1 MKKIM
6 VLGLALLCIFSMP
19 AMAHDEGD
27 EPLEQKNWLLDGDN
41 IWISI
46 SPMEAHPMY
55 IDRPAPIIPTI
66 PGYPIRV
73 AVYSNPFIYSTLVL
87 NETTGEYE
95 SETVVVEDESAMEF
109 DVTCLDDFGPT
120 EIQLRLPDADD
131 PGKPADSGPGYSKK
145 HTESD
150 FKYEYVFYVRDL
162 DYLDSRVERLF
173 FVADNEVDYYQGS
186 GLVKVT
192 ETSQSGGGSSGPKS
206 GSGGGNSDKND
217 GNDNND
223 GSDDSNPKGPKQGG
237 KK

>member
-6 VLGLALLCIFSMP
+6 VLGLALLCIFSIP

-27 EPLEQKNWLLDGDN
+27 ELLEQKNWLLEGDD

-55 IDRPAPIIPTI
+55 IDRPEPVIPTI

-73 AVYSNPFIYSTLVL
+73 AVYSNPYIYSTLVL

-95 SETVVVEDESAMEF
+95 SVTVVIEDESAMEF
-109 DVTCLDDFGPT
+109 DVTSLDNFEQS

-131 PGKPADSGPGYSKK
+131 PDKPADSGPGYSKK

-162 DYLDSRVERLF
+162 DYLDSSVKRLF
-173 FVADNEVDYYQGS
+173 FVADNGVNNYQGS
-186 GLVKVT
+186 GLVQVT
-192 ETSQSGGGSSGPKS
+192 ETSQSGGGSSGPIR
-206 GSGGGNSDKND
+206 GSGGGNSD
-217 GNDNND
+217 
-223 GSDDSNPKGPKQGG
+223 
-237 KK
+237 